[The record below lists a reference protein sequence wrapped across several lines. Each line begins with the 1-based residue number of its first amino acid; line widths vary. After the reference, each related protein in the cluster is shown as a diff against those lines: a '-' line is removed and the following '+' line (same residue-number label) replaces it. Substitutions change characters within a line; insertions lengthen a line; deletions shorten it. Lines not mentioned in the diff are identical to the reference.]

1 MAHDPPSDQDR
12 GARSPPVPAAAL
24 FERVLNAVGNPVFIK
39 DEQFRFV
46 FVNEAMCTFMG
57 MARERIIGRTDYD
70 LVPTLQADGFR
81 AQDQAVLTTREPTMC
96 EEFVRTAH
104 GDERLVLTHK
114 AVFED
119 ERGRLMLVVSI
130 EDITHRARNESRTR
144 LAHDFMER
152 LIDALPVQ
160 MFVRDRER
168 RFTAVNAAYCEFMGF
183 TREQLL
189 GEHFH
194 TVYPDR
200 ETRELVQARDDEVFA
215 SRGSSTHEVVLAD
228 AQGRPHS
235 VITKRTVLLNDND
248 EEVMLVVFSDVTDLK
263 YAEENV
269 RIAAQV
275 YEHSGEGIVVADTG
289 LRVLSVNAAFFRI
302 TGFAAADVMG
312 QDATTLLDG
321 SQLGDTLGEAV
332 RRALREYG
340 RWQGEVVGRRRSGEL
355 YPAWATLSVV
365 RDDAGAVQ
373 RYIAIF
379 TDISE
384 RRAGEERVRW
394 LAQHD
399 VLTNLANRNLLTER
413 IESALRRARRYGQ
426 RVALLLIDLDDF
438 KEVNDRL
445 GHRAGDAVLTEVG
458 RRMSALVRD
467 TDTVARLGGDEFA
480 ILLPDQKAGT
490 DAERVAAS
498 VVQAMARPFE
508 LEDDNEVAHI
518 GASIGIAMHPEH
530 GADIE
535 SLLHAADE
543 AMYQVKAAGRGG
555 IAYHGQPVRRIA
567 AGD

>member
-1 MAHDPPSDQDR
+1 MAHDPPSDKDH
-12 GARSPPVPAAAL
+12 GARSPPAPAAAL
-24 FERVLNAVGNPVFIK
+24 FEHVLNAVGNPVFIK
-39 DEQFRFV
+39 DEQFLYV
-46 FVNEAMCTFMG
+46 FVNEALCTLLG

-70 LVPTLQADGFR
+70 LFPTLQADGFR
-81 AQDQAVLTTREPTMC
+81 AQDQHVLSTREPAMR
-96 EEFVRTAH
+96 EEYVRTAQ
-104 GDERLVLTHK
+104 GEERLVCTRK

-119 ERGRLMLVVSI
+119 ERGRLMVVASV
-130 EDITHRARNESRTR
+130 EDITHRAHNESQTR
-144 LAHDFMER
+144 RAHDFMER
-152 LIDALPVQ
+152 LIDALPVP
-160 MFVRDRER
+160 MFVRNRER
-168 RFTAVNAAYCEFMGF
+168 RFAAVNAAYCEFTGR

-189 GEHFH
+189 GAHFH

-200 ETRELVQARDDEVFA
+200 EARKRVQARDDAVFA
-215 SRGSSTHEVVLAD
+215 SRGSATHEVVLAD
-228 AQGRPHS
+228 AQGRLHS
-235 VITKRTVLLNDND
+235 VIAKRTVLLDDND
-248 EEVMLVVFSDVTDLK
+248 EEVMLLVFSDVTDLK

-275 YEHSGEGIVVADTG
+275 YAHSGEGIVVADTA
-289 LRVLSVNAAFFRI
+289 LTVLSVNAAFFRI
-302 TGFAAADVMG
+302 TGFAADDVVG

-332 RRALREYG
+332 RRALREHG

-365 RDDAGAVQ
+365 RDDAGQIQ

-399 VLTNLANRNLLTER
+399 VLTGLANRNLLTER

-438 KEVNDRL
+438 KAVNDRL
-445 GHRAGDAVLTEVG
+445 GHRAGDAVLAEVG

-480 ILLPDQKAGT
+480 ILLPDQQAGA
-490 DAERVAAS
+490 DVERVAAS
-498 VVQAMARPFE
+498 VVQEMARPFE
-508 LEDDNEVAHI
+508 LEEEDEVAHI

-530 GADIE
+530 GADLE